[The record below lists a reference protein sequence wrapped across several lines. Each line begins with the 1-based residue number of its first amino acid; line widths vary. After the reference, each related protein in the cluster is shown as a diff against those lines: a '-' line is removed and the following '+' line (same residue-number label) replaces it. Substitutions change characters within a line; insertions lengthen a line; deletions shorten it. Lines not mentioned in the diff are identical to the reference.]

1 MKKRYLFIVLLL
13 SIFLFTSCGKKEPVK
28 YKVHLTGFTYSYGNY
43 TKEYCDYSIISDN
56 KTVTYRAHGKKE
68 YSINID
74 KEIDYSYMDK
84 LDNLIKEN
92 NITDWDGFDKY
103 AKDIE
108 DGNSFSIQIGYDNG
122 DNYYANGYMIFPDN
136 YNEVHEKIIEFFDSI
151 E

>member
-1 MKKRYLFIVLLL
+1 
-13 SIFLFTSCGKKEPVK
+13 
-28 YKVHLTGFTYSYGNY
+28 
-43 TKEYCDYSIISDN
+43 
-56 KTVTYRAHGKKE
+56 
-68 YSINID
+68 
-74 KEIDYSYMDK
+74 MDK